1 MAAFAQPKPPP
12 PPNKPVKQGNPPF
25 KPVVMPQAP
34 LAGLSR
40 PVGTPPNPYAS
51 AAAGAIEDG
60 PSAYTHYD
68 GFTPIGYN
76 GQNQT
81 QTINQNF
88 RP

>member
-1 MAAFAQPKPPP
+1 MAAAAQPKPPP
-12 PPNKPVKQGNPPF
+12 PPNIAVKQGNPPF
-25 KPVVMPQAP
+25 KPVVMPVAP

-40 PVGTPPNPYAS
+40 SVGAAPNPYAS

-60 PSAYTHYD
+60 PSVFQHYD
-68 GFTPIGYN
+68 GLTSISYN

-81 QTINQNF
+81 KTINQNF

>member
-25 KPVVMPQAP
+25 KPVVMLVAP
-34 LAGLSR
+34 LAGVSR
-40 PVGTPPNPYAS
+40 PVGTPPNPYSAAS
-51 AAAGAIEDG
+51 AAAGEDG
-60 PSAYTHYD
+60 PSLFQHYD
-68 GFTPIGYN
+68 LLSPIGYN
-76 GQNQT
+76 GQTQP